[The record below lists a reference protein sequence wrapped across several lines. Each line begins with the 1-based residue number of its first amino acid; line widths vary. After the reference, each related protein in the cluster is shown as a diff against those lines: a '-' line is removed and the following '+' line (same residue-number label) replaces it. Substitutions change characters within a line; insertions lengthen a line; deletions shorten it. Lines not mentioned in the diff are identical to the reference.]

1 MSTPQPMSAAQDK
14 AFKREAMRT
23 PDASRNQEV
32 SRWIDSYVPPEKIQQ
47 AKAEPPK
54 QRYYERRRAELVE
67 QKARVK
73 ALLEH
78 RARALKATAHYWP
91 QYRDMATHNENA
103 RISKEVQ
110 RRERMRLAAE
120 AEKIPPDICHE
131 IAQLSSPPN
140 IAALC
145 LVSLSCASLLRPLL
159 YREVTVG
166 DRANEL
172 VRTLAN
178 VRGVAPLVKSLT
190 FEGSLCAYIPD
201 AEWAE
206 ALLLLQNLRHLTI
219 SHHVPLEW
227 SSLPFI
233 RFKLLSFTSHG
244 LVIGAWAGLLH
255 LQPELEELCLH
266 SDFLAQPPGRD
277 ALPVLRRLTAPT
289 AELSKFAALHPLEG
303 MVFAVGSPWASTLKT
318 GDMQRFANSTTQ
330 LVMLRIGSSQLLRL
344 FRDMPNM
351 VAMLRQLAVDEDKS
365 WARNTAGE
373 QRSLMRVATKI
384 EKQTPLLE
392 SFRLDIILAE
402 LARLGG
408 GGPTQ
413 SLCTRCSRG
422 ISRHHCLDCFWAEC
436 LCATCLVG
444 QHAEHP
450 LHRIETWIGGRWV
463 RQDLK
468 TLGLRIQLGHGA
480 GGQCMFPVPKAPFFI
495 VDRYGIQEVALD
507 FCGCDCART
516 RSEQLRQARL
526 LATTQVN
533 PGSAIAFDL
542 ADAARKQRA
551 PQQLPVSAENAEHLA
566 LSPPPLSRPNLW
578 PTPFVPAVEQSWRR
592 RRPRS
597 QPIGAETA
605 ERVRAALERG
615 GAAAATEEFWT
626 SAMCELADWAY
637 DPPPLL
643 EEPQGECAR
652 PYIDVDQIE
661 QVWAMPNTSTREMS
675 PSVRRDVLEGR
686 SDGER
691 PETGWAEEESRW
703 GSDQ

>member
-1 MSTPQPMSAAQDK
+1 MTATSFIMQDSLP
-14 AFKREAMRT
+14 T
-23 PDASRNQEV
+23 S
-32 SRWIDSYVPPEKIQQ
+32 
-47 AKAEPPK
+47 
-54 QRYYERRRAELVE
+54 
-67 QKARVK
+67 
-73 ALLEH
+73 
-78 RARALKATAHYWP
+78 
-91 QYRDMATHNENA
+91 
-103 RISKEVQ
+103 
-110 RRERMRLAAE
+110 
-120 AEKIPPDICHE
+120 
-131 IAQLSSPPN
+131 N

-178 VRGVAPLVKSLT
+178 VHGVAPLVKSLT

-277 ALPVLRRLTAPT
+277 VLPVLRRLTAPT

-318 GDMQRFANSTTQ
+318 GDMQCFANSTTR

-344 FRDMPNM
+344 FRDVPDM

-373 QRSLMRVATKI
+373 QRSLMRVAAKL

-392 SFRLDIILAE
+392 SLRLDIILDE

-408 GGPTQ
+408 EGPTQ
-413 SLCTRCSRG
+413 SLCVRCSSG

-495 VDRYGIQEVALD
+495 VDRHGIQEVTLD
-507 FCGCDCART
+507 FCGCDCARS

-526 LATTQVN
+526 LATMQVN

-542 ADAARKQRA
+542 ADAARKKRA
-551 PQQLPVSAENAEHLA
+551 PV
-566 LSPPPLSRPNLW
+566 
-578 PTPFVPAVEQSWRR
+578 
-592 RRPRS
+592 
-597 QPIGAETA
+597 
-605 ERVRAALERG
+605 
-615 GAAAATEEFWT
+615 
-626 SAMCELADWAY
+626 
-637 DPPPLL
+637 
-643 EEPQGECAR
+643 
-652 PYIDVDQIE
+652 
-661 QVWAMPNTSTREMS
+661 
-675 PSVRRDVLEGR
+675 
-686 SDGER
+686 
-691 PETGWAEEESRW
+691 
-703 GSDQ
+703 